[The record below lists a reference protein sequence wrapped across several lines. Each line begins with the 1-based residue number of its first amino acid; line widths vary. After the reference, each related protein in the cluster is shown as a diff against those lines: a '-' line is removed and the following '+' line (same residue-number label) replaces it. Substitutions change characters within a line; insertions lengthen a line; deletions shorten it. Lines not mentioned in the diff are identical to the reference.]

1 MMARTLNGWMVA
13 GLLTLGAGASVAAG
27 NHAQDSSAAAVAP
40 TAAIAMTAGEVRK
53 VDPAQGKLTIK
64 HEPITNLDMPA
75 MTMVFRAAKP
85 DLLKNIQVGDKIQFR
100 AETVAGGL
108 VVTDIQPDK

>member
-1 MMARTLNGWMVA
+1 MMATKLNGWMVA
-13 GLLTLGAGASVAAG
+13 GLLTLGAGAAIAAG
-27 NHAQDSSAAAVAP
+27 DHAQHTGATAVTP

-64 HEPITNLDMPA
+64 HEPITNLGMPA

-100 AETVAGGL
+100 AETVAGGV
-108 VVTDIQPDK
+108 VVTDIQPGK